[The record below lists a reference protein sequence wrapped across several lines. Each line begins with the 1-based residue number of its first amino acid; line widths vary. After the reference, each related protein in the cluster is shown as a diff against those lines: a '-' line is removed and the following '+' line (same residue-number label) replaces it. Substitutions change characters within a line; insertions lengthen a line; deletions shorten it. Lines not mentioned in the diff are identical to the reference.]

1 MAISQEHRTKI
12 ITDYAQKEGD
22 TGSPEVQVAVL
33 TAEIQDLT
41 EHMKRNKHDF
51 SSRRGLMQKVSK
63 RSRLT
68 RYLQRND
75 DERYKK
81 LIGSLGLRK

>member
-1 MAISQEHRTKI
+1 MAISAEHRTKI
-12 ITDYAQKEGD
+12 ISEYAQKDGD
-22 TGSPEVQVAVL
+22 TGSPEVQVAIL
-33 TAEIQDLT
+33 TAEILDLT
-41 EHMKRNKHDF
+41 EHMKQNKHDF

-63 RSRLT
+63 RTRLT
-68 RYLQRND
+68 RYLQRKD